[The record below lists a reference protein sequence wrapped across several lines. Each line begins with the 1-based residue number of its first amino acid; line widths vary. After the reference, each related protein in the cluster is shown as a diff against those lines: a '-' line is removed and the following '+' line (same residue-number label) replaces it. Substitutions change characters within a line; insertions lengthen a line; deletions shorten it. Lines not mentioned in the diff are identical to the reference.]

1 MTKEERE
8 IFTDVY
14 KLYDKYSSCKK
25 IESDWD
31 RLLQDVG
38 AIDLKHKNKLC
49 TKLLV
54 DICWYLENK

>member
-1 MTKEERE
+1 MTKQERE

-14 KLYDKYSSCKK
+14 KLYEKHSSCKK
-25 IESDWD
+25 TENDWD

-38 AIDLKHKNKLC
+38 EIDLKHKNKLC

-54 DICWYLENK
+54 VVCWYLENK

>member
-14 KLYDKYSSCKK
+14 KLYDKYSSCNGKR
-25 IESDWD
+25 IEWD

-38 AIDLKHKNKLC
+38 EIDLKHKNKLC

-54 DICWYLENK
+54 DVCWYLENR